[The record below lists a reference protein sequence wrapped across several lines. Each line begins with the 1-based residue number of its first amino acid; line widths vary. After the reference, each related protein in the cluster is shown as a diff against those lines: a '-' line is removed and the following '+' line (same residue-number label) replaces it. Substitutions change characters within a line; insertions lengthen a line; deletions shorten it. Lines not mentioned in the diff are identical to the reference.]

1 MRLRIVDCGLRIDD
15 GRSWR
20 IRTRTFPIRNPQSA
34 IRVLLFVAAC
44 TPVTTRPDFLP
55 DPQGIQVIL
64 DARPGRV
71 TPEIATLVAAESLQV
86 EQVNDRDGY
95 VETAWYDTRSHRSV
109 RGAGDVPDLAAT
121 VKIRCW
127 ADPYVPGQTRLTLE
141 AVYRPR
147 YDPSRSE
154 RDLEVIVP
162 EDHAGPAIA
171 STPSSVCFE
180 RQRGI
185 NTRSSPLPTRR

>member
-1 MRLRIVDCGLRIDD
+1 MRNAECGTRNRKVGVVAHDPTVPFRVS
-15 GRSWR
+15 RS
-20 IRTRTFPIRNPQSA
+20 TFH
-34 IRVLLFVAAC
+34 VCLLLAAC

-64 DARPGRV
+64 DAQPARV

-86 EQVNDRDGY
+86 EQASDRDGY
-95 VETAWYDTRSHRSV
+95 VETAWYDTRSHRSI
-109 RGAGDVPDLAAT
+109 RGPGDVPDLAAT

-147 YDPSRSE
+147 YDPSRTE

-162 EDHAGPAIA
+162 ADHAGHAIMERLVA
-171 STPSSVCFE
+171 ALKKRFGTPSS
-180 RQRGI
+180 
-185 NTRSSPLPTRR
+185 SPTAP